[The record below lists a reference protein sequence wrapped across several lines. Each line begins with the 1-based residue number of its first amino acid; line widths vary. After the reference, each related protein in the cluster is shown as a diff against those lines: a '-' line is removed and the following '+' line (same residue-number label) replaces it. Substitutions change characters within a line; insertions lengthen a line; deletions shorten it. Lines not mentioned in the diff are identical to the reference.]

1 MGMRGMRLSPP
12 QICLGLMVALI
23 TSAPFTGAIASAPE
37 QGQAAVLLNPSLS
50 RADQLRRISDAG
62 AELVRFGAVPG
73 AVIVNMTPASGPAEL
88 RAAGAWII
96 SYPVI
101 PGTCSELGS
110 QYGGIL

>member
-1 MGMRGMRLSPP
+1 MRLSPP

-23 TSAPFTGAIASAPE
+23 TSAPFTGSIASAPE

-96 SYPVI
+96 ADPVI
-101 PGTCSELGS
+101 LGGCSELGS
-110 QYGGIL
+110 QNGGIL